1 MKLGQ
6 VTEFDPDKGHGF
18 IRVIGGG
25 DRISVHHSGIQED
38 IKRLFKDDI
47 VEFDIDKTHQ
57 GTEAVNV
64 SRRIEAA
71 NVSRR
76 QASDSEIRENV
87 KLDRFSLTGFKAFNK
102 TVSLP
107 ISPITV
113 LAGLNSHGKSS
124 VIDALL
130 LLRQTLLAEKRVA
143 GEILLDWTGP
153 FFNVDQFEEMV
164 YDKKPEGFCLGF
176 RFRCKVC
183 QKHKSYK
190 FLKPPDA
197 DFFFVKTD
205 FSFYKQPDS
214 DQISLEISFYAY
226 SEIDEEAFLKVKFER
241 LDDDIFLIEMLL
253 ELPESDSKEFPPMIV
268 PFSYFLPIWR
278 SDNLS
283 EDVTDR
289 EVCEFN
295 MIYSDFFQPVVDMIE
310 WELLHNIKYV
320 GPHREEPEWKYFKRK
335 LRGNDVGSGGQDSV
349 LLLQQHW
356 HKKVNFVR
364 LPEDESQVVSW
375 ENLLE
380 EDMELGQ
387 AINETLRWMGMQ
399 KLKVE
404 ETAGVVQANFATLSP
419 EETWVTIA
427 DVGFGVS
434 QILPVLTT
442 ALLADT
448 DSILIFEQP
457 EIHLHPR
464 AQARLAEL
472 LVCFAHTGRRIII
485 ETHSDH
491 LINRL
496 RRVVAEDLSDQLAE
510 QMSIVFVR
518 QIADKDG
525 AYVDPLRVNKEG
537 LIENWPPDF
546 LAEMVEDD
554 EAIVRAGIA
563 KRRRVKN

>member
-25 DRISVHHSGIQED
+25 DRISVRHSGIQEE

-47 VEFDIDKTHQ
+47 VEFDMDETPQ
-57 GTEAVNV
+57 GIEAVNV
-64 SRRIEAA
+64 SRRIDAV

-76 QASDSEIRENV
+76 QASDSEIRENI

-153 FFNVDQFEEMV
+153 FFNVV
-164 YDKKPEGFCLGF
+164 YDKKSEGFCIGF

-183 QKHKSYK
+183 QKHGSYK
-190 FLKPPDA
+190 SLKPFIPPDA

-214 DQISLEISFYAY
+214 DQVRLKISFHAY
-226 SEIDEEAFLKVKFER
+226 SEIDKEAFLKANFER
-241 LDDDIFLIEMLL
+241 LHDNLFLVKMLL
-253 ELPESDSKEFPPMIV
+253 ELPESDSKEFLPKIID
-268 PFSYFLPIWR
+268 FSHFLPIWR
-278 SDNLS
+278 SDNLP

-289 EVCEFN
+289 EPPEFN
-295 MIYSDFFQPVVDMIE
+295 MIYSDFFQPVVDIIE
-310 WELLHNIKYV
+310 RELLHNIKYV
-320 GPHREEPEWKYFKRK
+320 GPLREEPERKYFKRK

-356 HKKVNFVR
+356 YKKVSFVR

-496 RRVVAEDLSDQLAE
+496 RRVVAEDLSSQLAE
-510 QMSIVFVR
+510 QVSIVFI
-518 QIADKDG
+518 QTDKEG
-525 AYVDPLRVNKEG
+525 ACLDPLRLNNEG
-537 LIENWPPDF
+537 QIENWPPGF
-546 LAEMVEDD
+546 LAETAEDAK
-554 EAIVRAGIA
+554 AILKAGIA
-563 KRRRVKN
+563 KRRQTIQKG